1 VIVVGFQAGSGIDL
15 DPRPLVLDEVT
26 ITGSRYASRAEII
39 ATLDLVAQRRV
50 EPVIGARYHLRDVA
64 EAYRVMQENDV
75 FGRIVVDVAA
85 ER

>member
-1 VIVVGFQAGSGIDL
+1 M
-15 DPRPLVLDEVT
+15 LDEVT

-50 EPVIGARYHLRDVA
+50 EPVIGARYPLRDVA

-85 ER
+85 EH